1 MEIHCHCN
9 FHLESVGHLLLDLIF
24 IFCLFTFPFTVQ
36 TSTGKTTFNFTTFS
50 TDMPQIKFEG
60 DAYAASQIIELNNN
74 LEDIVPSIG
83 SVGRAT
89 YFKPMHLWDKASGN
103 LAEFTTHFSF
113 VIKSRGDIIPA
124 DGLTFF
130 LAPNGSRLL
139 PSSGY
144 GKLGIYSDDKYFQA
158 NQPKFVAVEFDT
170 WWNINIDP
178 EGVEEHIGI
187 DLNSLTSVKYVNWS
201 QNNIAKGGRNDV
213 SIHYNSSTKNFSVT
227 VRNGFNLYELS
238 HMVDLKDYLPE
249 WVTFGFSA
257 ATGYDYFERNQIYM
271 WDFDSTLQLP
281 QNLTNSTGPP
291 SSAIPRE
298 RKSRRPLSGVLLG
311 IIGALLALVLVLV
324 LFGFCFKRRK
334 QRSGERLRS
343 TGDDFEEAGPRSFS
357 YEELAIATK
366 NFANERLLGKGGFG
380 MVYLGSLS
388 NGNPDIAVKRMSSE
402 ARQGLKEY
410 ASEVKTISRLRHR
423 NLVRLIGWCREHQEL
438 FIAYEYMPNKSL
450 DFHLFKN
457 TSLFTWEKRY
467 GIALGLASAL
477 LYLQE
482 ECEQCV
488 LHRDIK
494 SSNVLLDS
502 NFNAK
507 LGDFGLARLVEHGQ
521 GSDTTKLI
529 GTYGYIAPEYLES
542 SKATKE
548 SDVYSFGIV
557 ALEIATGKPAF
568 KGNVTKLVDWVWEQY
583 RSGNIFAAADPQLC
597 QNYVEDEMERLIVV
611 GLACAHPNYSERPSI
626 GKAIDILHFKTP
638 EPDIASYETNVNS
651 FSEFLSLGASG
662 SEARPCQAMTAPN

>member
-1 MEIHCHCN
+1 
-9 FHLESVGHLLLDLIF
+9 
-24 IFCLFTFPFTVQ
+24 
-36 TSTGKTTFNFTTFS
+36 
-50 TDMPQIKFEG
+50 
-60 DAYAASQIIELNNN
+60 
-74 LEDIVPSIG
+74 
-83 SVGRAT
+83 
-89 YFKPMHLWDKASGN
+89 
-103 LAEFTTHFSF
+103 
-113 VIKSRGDIIPA
+113 
-124 DGLTFF
+124 
-130 LAPNGSRLL
+130 
-139 PSSGY
+139 
-144 GKLGIYSDDKYFQA
+144 
-158 NQPKFVAVEFDT
+158 
-170 WWNINIDP
+170 
-178 EGVEEHIGI
+178 
-187 DLNSLTSVKYVNWS
+187 
-201 QNNIAKGGRNDV
+201 
-213 SIHYNSSTKNFSVT
+213 
-227 VRNGFNLYELS
+227 
-238 HMVDLKDYLPE
+238 
-249 WVTFGFSA
+249 
-257 ATGYDYFERNQIYM
+257 
-271 WDFDSTLQLP
+271 
-281 QNLTNSTGPP
+281 
-291 SSAIPRE
+291 
-298 RKSRRPLSGVLLG
+298 
-311 IIGALLALVLVLV
+311 
-324 LFGFCFKRRK
+324 
-334 QRSGERLRS
+334 
-343 TGDDFEEAGPRSFS
+343 
-357 YEELAIATK
+357 
-366 NFANERLLGKGGFG
+366 

-529 GTYGYIAPEYLES
+529 EHM
-542 SKATKE
+542 
-548 SDVYSFGIV
+548 
-557 ALEIATGKPAF
+557 
-568 KGNVTKLVDWVWEQY
+568 GNVTKLVDWVWEQY